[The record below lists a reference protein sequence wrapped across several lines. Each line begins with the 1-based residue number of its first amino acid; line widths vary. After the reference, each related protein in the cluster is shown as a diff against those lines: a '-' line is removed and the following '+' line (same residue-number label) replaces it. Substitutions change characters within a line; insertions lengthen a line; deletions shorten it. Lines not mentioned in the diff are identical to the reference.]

1 MFISRLRSIERKAVK
16 LSQVQLVKEKREVA
30 KLIKYLELRLE
41 TDKIFE
47 QLEVRPIVEQALQIL
62 RTMKD
67 TRVNSVDVINNVGP
81 LLDLNRFLV
90 HYKEIIDEKVIFD
103 KPLKVKRKLD
113 KIQVIACVKSYKVVE
128 YLKLVFLIWDI
139 VLTVEF

>member
-1 MFISRLRSIERKAVK
+1 M
-16 LSQVQLVKEKREVA
+16 
-30 KLIKYLELRLE
+30 
-41 TDKIFE
+41 
-47 QLEVRPIVEQALQIL
+47 EVRPIVEQALQIL
-62 RTMKD
+62 RTMKKD

>member
-16 LSQVQLVKEKREVA
+16 LSQVQLVKRKREVA

-81 LLDLNRFLV
+81 LLDLNRFWYTIRRL
-90 HYKEIIDEKVIFD
+90 
-103 KPLKVKRKLD
+103 LMRK
-113 KIQVIACVKSYKVVE
+113 
-128 YLKLVFLIWDI
+128 
-139 VLTVEF
+139 